1 MPKRQEKNFR
11 ESRIRFT
18 PLIACA
24 AIFLVGSLAYMG
36 GKMTLKGLPG
46 VNEVQIEFPI
56 PGTTLVKVND
66 KPDKA
71 SLLLSAT
78 DLWTNTGIIL
88 KPKESIIV
96 SASGRVN
103 LAIHRLAESGF
114 FDIRPRYLWVGPDGQ
129 KGGFQE
135 VKLSYQKK
143 LKISPE
149 AESGTLLA
157 HLHRDGDPKPGK
169 NNPRP
174 DNIIV
179 VGTKCRIVNKTDAEC
194 TLWLVVNDAVLE
206 NDEKSRRA
214 YLGIDDD
221 SDPKI
226 YYPPLGF
233 KGAYDENDPRS
244 WSPKQ
249 RWQYIV
255 KHQYWQLWYDDN
267 IGFFQVQIDF
277 NRENS

>member
-1 MPKRQEKNFR
+1 MPKKQEKNNR
-11 ESRIRFT
+11 GPGMRLT

-24 AIFLVGSLAYMG
+24 VVVLVGLLAYMG
-36 GKMTLKGLPG
+36 GKLTLKGLPV
-46 VNEVQIEFPI
+46 VNEVRIEFPI

-88 KPKESIIV
+88 QPKESAIV

-114 FDIRPRYLWVGPDGQ
+114 LDVRPPYLWVGPDGQ
-129 KGGFQE
+129 KSGFQE
-135 VKLSYQKK
+135 VKLSYQKH

-149 AESGTLLA
+149 ADAGTLLA
-157 HLHRDGDPKPGK
+157 CLHRDGDPKPGK
-169 NNPRP
+169 DNPRP
-174 DNIIV
+174 KKIIV
-179 VGTKCRIVNKTDAEC
+179 VGSRCRIVNKTDAAG

-206 NDEKSRRA
+206 NDERSRRA
-214 YLGIDDD
+214 YLGIEDD

-226 YYPPLGF
+226 YYPPPGF
-233 KGAYDENDPRS
+233 QGAYSANDPRS

-267 IGFFQVQIDF
+267 IGFYQVQIDF
-277 NRENS
+277 NRENL